1 MSDGHDPERARR
13 SGALSRRQVLTLLGL
28 APLAAMIRPGDSRS
42 TALATRPIPASG
54 ERIPVIGLGTW
65 ETFDIG
71 SSDAALRALQDVLA
85 AFSAAGG
92 RLVDSSPMYGRA
104 ESVLGELLSRLGIRP
119 SLILADKVW
128 TSGRA
133 AGVAQ
138 MEESLRRLRTPSID
152 LMQVHN
158 LVDVGEHLPTLREWK
173 RRGLVRYIGVTHYH
187 SGAHAEV
194 ERVLRR
200 ESLDFLQINY
210 SILEPEAGARL
221 IPLAADR
228 GVAVIANRP
237 FAGGDFFRATRGRPL
252 PALAAEIGCRTWAEM
267 ALKWI
272 LGDPLVTAAI
282 PATDRL
288 DHLADNLAGGRG
300 AFPSPDLRRRISA
313 AARTA

>member
-1 MSDGHDPERARR
+1 MSDGHENESARS

-28 APLAAMIRPGDSRS
+28 APLAAMIRPGDSRP
-42 TALATRPIPASG
+42 APLATRPIPASG

-65 ETFDIG
+65 ETFDAG
-71 SSDAALRALQDVLA
+71 PSDAALRPLQDVLA

-92 RLVDSSPMYGRA
+92 RVVDSSPMYGRA
-104 ESVLGELLSRLGIRP
+104 ESVLGELVSRLGIRP
-119 SLILADKVW
+119 ALFLADKVW

-133 AGVAQ
+133 AGIAQ

-158 LVDVGEHLPTLREWK
+158 LVDVDQQLATLREWK
-173 RRGLVRYIGVTHYH
+173 RRGLVRYVGVTHYH
-187 SGAHAEV
+187 AGAHADV
-194 ERVLRR
+194 EMILRR
-200 ESLDFLQINY
+200 ESVDFLQINY
-210 SILEPEAGARL
+210 SILEPEAEARL

-237 FAGGDFFRATRGRPL
+237 FAGGEFFRATRTRPL
-252 PALAAEIGCRTWAEM
+252 PGAAAEIGCRTWAEL

-272 LGDPLVTAAI
+272 LGNPLVTVAI

-288 DHLADNLAGGRG
+288 DHLADNLSGGRG
-300 AFPSPDLRRRISA
+300 TFPSPDLRRRISA
-313 AARTA
+313 AVRTA